1 LIAEKKN
8 LYLLLQALENTA
20 GITLD
25 IYGPVKDKGYWKLCE
40 KRITLMHD
48 IVTYRGD
55 VKPSQVQQTLSEYDA
70 LALLTKGENFGHAI
84 YESLS
89 AGSPVITS
97 NYTPWQNLEAQSA
110 GWNVDLDVQAIRQLF
125 ENIKLANQQQHQ
137 LFCEGAYQLATT
149 YYNNMDIDKRY
160 SAVFNNQQNKK

>member
-1 LIAEKKN
+1 MIVK
-8 LYLLLQALENTA
+8 YA

-55 VKPSQVQQTLSEYDA
+55 VKSSQVQQTLSEYDA

-84 YESLS
+84 YESMS
-89 AGSPVITS
+89 AGRPVVIS
-97 NYTPWQNLEAQSA
+97 NFTPWQNLQTQSA
-110 GWNVDLDVQAIRQLF
+110 GWNVDLDVQAIIQLL
-125 ENIKLANQQQHQ
+125 ENIRQADQQQHQ
-137 LFCEGAYQLATT
+137 LSCDGAHRLATT
-149 YYNNMDIDKRY
+149 YYNNLDIHKSY
-160 SAVFNNQQNKK
+160 STLFNNQQNKK